1 MAGASGMPVA
11 SVLVVASVED
21 VALDEALEQAGVV
34 AMGEASAGAGFIL
47 PGGRGTDPHM
57 LLLMDPYRQG

>member
-1 MAGASGMPVA
+1 MLAA

-21 VALDEALEQAGVV
+21 VALDKALEQAGVV

-47 PGGRGTDPHM
+47 PGARGTD
-57 LLLMDPYRQG
+57 LLMDLVMDPYRQE